1 MGESMLGRKRPG
13 FVQRALGAAAV
24 ALAAVALGAAPARAF
39 TTETING
46 DANGSARF
54 SDPNGGGTQLFGPG
68 GPTLHFGAG
77 PGQTVTPFSPYSHMP
92 GAGFGAA
99 PSQPTPD
106 PYNLNN
112 PNRY

>member
-1 MGESMLGRKRPG
+1 MLRLKRFG
-13 FVQRALGAAAV
+13 FTQLGLAAASFV
-24 ALAAVALGAAPARAF
+24 IVAVAFGASPARAF
-39 TTETING
+39 STETVNG
-46 DANGSARF
+46 DPTGNSRFTDSNGGS
-54 SDPNGGGTQLFGPG
+54 GGTQLFGPG

-77 PGQTVTPFSPYSHMP
+77 PGQTMTPFSPYSHMP
-92 GAGFGAA
+92 GAAFGSA